1 MDAISQICFLVF
13 IAIFCPDFIV
23 FFRWIYFEKIGG
35 QICRNLSRSCLRCGF
50 SHWIGM
56 DFVDSCGL
64 LCLFWLAA
72 KNPWQFSDEI
82 QSVDGT
88 NLTLDG
94 FQFRFPMSKKSSKAV
109 WNLYCRQPNP
119 FAKHC
124 KNTKKQRSKQIPSN
138 QSVFL

>member
-1 MDAISQICFLVF
+1 
-13 IAIFCPDFIV
+13 
-23 FFRWIYFEKIGG
+23 
-35 QICRNLSRSCLRCGF
+35 
-50 SHWIGM
+50 M

-124 KNTKKQRSKQIPSN
+124 KNTKKQLSKQIPSN